1 MSILVELLY
10 RGIPHDGEFNDVSGW
25 FEEKY
30 SFFELAYEDDAF
42 ELRES
47 LSLTKKLKSFKNEL
61 MDLCVD
67 MMYRLKAK
75 DKKRLRF
82 EEFMNNE

>member
-1 MSILVELLY
+1 M
-10 RGIPHDGEFNDVSGW
+10 VSLMMFLIGLK
-25 FEEKY
+25 KY
-30 SFFELAYEDDAF
+30 NFFALAYEDDAF